1 MDVTPYEQLEALLA
15 LLIAAGLGAVLGL
28 NREWSRRPAGLRTHM
43 LVAVGSALVMV
54 LARLQFSSDTVG
66 RMATGVLTGIG
77 FLGGGVI
84 IHRQSQVQGLTTAA
98 SIWLVAVIG
107 LTAGAQLYVLA
118 VGATLISWFVLAVL
132 LRVSRAIDPRQAAE
146 DDEFD

>member
-1 MDVTPYEQLEALLA
+1 
-15 LLIAAGLGAVLGL
+15 
-28 NREWSRRPAGLRTHM
+28 M
-43 LVAVGSALVMV
+43 LVAVGAALVMV
-54 LARLQFSSDTVG
+54 LSRLQFSPDTVG

-118 VGATLISWFVLAVL
+118 VGATVISWFVLAVL
-132 LRVSRAIDPRQAAE
+132 LRVSRAIDPRQTAE
-146 DDEFD
+146 DEEID

>member
-15 LLIAAGLGAVLGL
+15 LLVAATLGAVLGL

-43 LVAVGSALVMV
+43 LVAVGAALVMV
-54 LARLQFSSDTVG
+54 LARLLFPWDTVG

-107 LTAGAQLYVLA
+107 LTAGAELYVLA
-118 VGATLISWFVLAVL
+118 VGATVISWFVLAVL
-132 LRVSRAIDPRQAAE
+132 LRVSRAIDPRQTPE
-146 DDEFD
+146 DEEID

>member
-1 MDVTPYEQLEALLA
+1 MDVTPYEQLEALLT
-15 LLIAAGLGAVLGL
+15 LLVAATLGAVLGL

-43 LVAVGSALVMV
+43 LDAVGAALVMV
-54 LARLQFSSDTVG
+54 LSRRQVSPDTVG

-77 FLGGGVI
+77 YLGGGVI

-118 VGATLISWFVLAVL
+118 VGATVISWFVLAVL
-132 LRVSRAIDPRQAAE
+132 LRVSRAIDPRQTAE
-146 DDEFD
+146 DEEID

>member
-1 MDVTPYEQLEALLA
+1 MDVTPYEQLEALLT
-15 LLIAAGLGAVLGL
+15 LLVAATLGAVLGL

-43 LVAVGSALVMV
+43 LVAVGAALVMV
-54 LARLQFSSDTVG
+54 LSRLQFSPDTVG

-118 VGATLISWFVLAVL
+118 VGATVISWFVLAVL
-132 LRVSRAIDPRQAAE
+132 LRVSRAIDPRQTAE
-146 DDEFD
+146 DEEID

>member
-43 LVAVGSALVMV
+43 LVAVGAALVMV

>member
-1 MDVTPYEQLEALLA
+1 MDVTPYEQLEALLT
-15 LLIAAGLGAVLGL
+15 LLVAATLGAVLGL

-43 LVAVGSALVMV
+43 LVAVGATLVMV
-54 LARLQFSSDTVG
+54 LSRLQFSPDTVG

-118 VGATLISWFVLAVL
+118 VGATVISWFVLAVL
-132 LRVSRAIDPRQAAE
+132 LRVSRAIDPRQTAE
-146 DDEFD
+146 DEEID